1 MPVTNHKKP
10 TKAPQ
15 ILVKT
20 SNSLV
25 IKGESEALVKVDTH
39 NFEFNTDLITFCN
52 VD

>member
-1 MPVTNHKKP
+1 MPAPRNKKP

-39 NFEFNTDLITFCN
+39 NLDFNTDLITFCN
-52 VD
+52 VN